1 MQLGCRALIGLLAY
15 VLVAVIAVPVWA
27 QSEELT
33 RNYQR
38 GSSLFEA
45 GMFKASAPYF
55 EKALAL
61 SETEYGSDSSRTA
74 FILKNLATVYAKQGQ
89 FDKAEPLYTR
99 ALRVFEDAF
108 GPDHGLVAEV
118 VNELSIVF
126 VERKR
131 FIEAEPLLGR
141 VLENL
146 ERTFGPNDPRVAV
159 AAYNYG
165 YASEFLGDAS
175 KARSLYARALQIWQS
190 QAVPDDVRVRAAQ
203 ERLAGL
209 RRVRETKGPSL
220 APYLP
225 KVLPGQVTT
234 AAQAQPLASLKPSAQ
249 EAKVPKRA
257 VPARTQTGD
266 EAWRVQLAAFRSRA
280 AAEGESERIQKRHGT
295 LLDGA
300 GGLKI
305 AEAVL
310 PKGTFYRLVLTPFP
324 TRDAADALCRQLK
337 AENQSCLVARQK

>member
-1 MQLGCRALIGLLAY
+1 MHSCYRALAGLLAY
-15 VLVAVIAVPVWA
+15 FLLSTVADPVGA
-27 QSEELT
+27 QSEDLT

-45 GMFKASAPYF
+45 GMYKASTPYF
-55 EKALAL
+55 VNALELAE
-61 SETEYGSDSSRTA
+61 SEYGRDSSRTA
-74 FILKNLATVYAKQGQ
+74 FILKNLATVYSKQGK
-89 FDKAEPLYTR
+89 FEEAEPLYLR
-99 ALRVFEDAF
+99 AMRVFKDAF

-118 VNELSIVF
+118 TNELRIVY

-141 VLENL
+141 VLDNL
-146 ERTFGPNDPRVAV
+146 EQSFGADDSRVAV

-165 YASEFLGDAS
+165 YASEFVGDAN

-190 QAVPDDVRVRAAQ
+190 QKVPDDARIQAAQ

-209 RRVRETKGPSL
+209 SRVRVTKGPSL

-225 KVLPGQVTT
+225 KVLPGQ
-234 AAQAQPLASLKPSAQ
+234 AAKPLETREVNTPTPQAAKAPAVEATPSR
-249 EAKVPKRA
+249 P
-257 VPARTQTGD
+257 
-266 EAWRVQLAAFRSRA
+266 AWRVQLASFRSRA
-280 AAEGESERIQKRHGT
+280 TAEIERKRLQGRLASSFAA
-295 LLDGA
+295 A

-310 PKGTFYRLVLTPFP
+310 PKGTFYRLVLEPFQA
-324 TRDAADALCRQLK
+324 RDAAAAVCRNLK
-337 AENQSCLVARQK
+337 TEDQQCIVARQ